1 LLETVGPDRLLV
13 ARAGLIAGYGDR
25 SDRFGYW
32 PARVARVASDDEVV
46 LVPPTDLPVQ
56 VIDAEDLADWL
67 VRAAESRTCG
77 IVDAVGDPVTFA
89 DVLHACTVAADV
101 EPTVAEPESDWL
113 LARGVNP
120 WMGPESLALW
130 LAGPEELPL
139 MRRPNKA
146 AKEAG
151 LRLRPLAE
159 TVAGA
164 LAWEQKLGLDRE
176 RQAGL
181 TPQRE
186 AELLTELLG

>member
-1 LLETVGPDRLLV
+1 
-13 ARAGLIAGYGDR
+13 
-25 SDRFGYW
+25 
-32 PARVARVASDDEVV
+32 
-46 LVPPTDLPVQ
+46 
-56 VIDAEDLADWL
+56 
-67 VRAAESRTCG
+67 
-77 IVDAVGDPVTFA
+77 
-89 DVLHACTVAADV
+89 
-101 EPTVAEPESDWL
+101 
-113 LARGVNP
+113 
-120 WMGPESLALW
+120 MGPESLALW